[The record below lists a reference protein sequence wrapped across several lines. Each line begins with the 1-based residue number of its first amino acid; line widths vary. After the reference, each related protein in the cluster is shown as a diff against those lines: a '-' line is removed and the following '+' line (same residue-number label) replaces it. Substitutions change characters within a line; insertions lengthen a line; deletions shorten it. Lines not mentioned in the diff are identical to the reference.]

1 MDETETIAAI
11 STPPGRGGVAVVRV
25 SGPAAFAVAARLT
38 GRHVDASLA
47 GRFFHSAFFKVV
59 KVFKDSKVFKVSN
72 DLNAP
77 TNLTDPND
85 LKDSTDPKDSKDLND
100 LKSVSELLDDGLVLV
115 FASPH
120 SYTGEDVVEF
130 QCHGG
135 SVAPRRVLEAC
146 LAAGARLARR
156 GEFTQRAFLNGRLDL
171 SAAEAVIDLIDAKTD
186 RAADDAVARLG
197 GAASAEFEALYAAAL
212 DISVRLEHALDFSED
227 ELPGDFADNL
237 ARDLSSLRSRIAAR
251 LATAREGRLL
261 REGALVVL
269 AGPPNVGK
277 SSLLNAL
284 LGERRAIVS
293 DTAGTTRDFIEESV
307 EIGGWSVRLVD
318 TAGLRAAGDVIE
330 AEGVGRA
337 EELVA
342 KADLVLSLE
351 EATGSAGTGSGTGS
365 GGAAGTTGTTETTGN
380 TGIEDRVLHLL
391 SKCDLLPAVSVPV
404 VSVVPVVPVPAAH
417 QLSVVPAS
425 AVHQL
430 PVSAVTGEGLPELRA
445 AIADRLEK
453 LAAKGEE
460 ASGADVTTRQ
470 KELLQVAADALA
482 RVDVGDLVVAAN
494 EARVAAESLGKILG
508 KVYTEDLLES
518 IFSRFCVGK

>member
-1 MDETETIAAI
+1 MDESETIAAI

-47 GRFFHSAFFKVV
+47 GRFFHSAFFNV
-59 KVFKDSKVFKVSN
+59 N
-72 DLNAP
+72 
-77 TNLTDPND
+77 
-85 LKDSTDPKDSKDLND
+85 
-100 LKSVSELLDDGLVLV
+100 ELLDDGLVLV
-115 FASPH
+115 FAAPH
-120 SYTGEDVVEF
+120 SYTGEAVVEF

-156 GEFTQRAFLNGRLDL
+156 GEFTQRAFLSGRLDL

-237 ARDLSSLRSRIAAR
+237 ARDLSSLRSSIAAR

-307 EIGGWSVRLVD
+307 EIGGWPVRLVD
-318 TAGLRAAGDVIE
+318 TVGLRAAGDVIE

-337 EELVA
+337 EELIA

-351 EATGSAGTGSGTGS
+351 ESGNGETKTTRTPKTPRVS
-365 GGAAGTTGTTETTGN
+365 GA
-380 TGIEDRVLHLL
+380 IHVL
-391 SKCDLLPAVSVPV
+391 SKCDLHPADQATHS
-404 VSVVPVVPVPAAH
+404 
-417 QLSVVPAS
+417 
-425 AVHQL
+425 L
-430 PVSAVTGEGLPELRA
+430 PVSAITGEGLPELRA

-470 KELLQVAADALA
+470 KELLQIAADALA

>member
-1 MDETETIAAI
+1 MDESETIAAI

-47 GRFFHSAFFKVV
+47 GRFFHSAFFNV
-59 KVFKDSKVFKVSN
+59 N
-72 DLNAP
+72 
-77 TNLTDPND
+77 
-85 LKDSTDPKDSKDLND
+85 
-100 LKSVSELLDDGLVLV
+100 ELLDDGLVLI
-115 FASPH
+115 FAAPH

-197 GAASAEFEALYAAAL
+197 GAASAEFEALYTAAL

-307 EIGGWSVRLVD
+307 EIGGWPVRLVD

-337 EELVA
+337 EELIA

-351 EATGSAGTGSGTGS
+351 ESGNGGTKTTRTPKTPRMSG
-365 GGAAGTTGTTETTGN
+365 A
-380 TGIEDRVLHLL
+380 IHVL
-391 SKCDLLPAVSVPV
+391 SKCDLHPADQATHS
-404 VSVVPVVPVPAAH
+404 
-417 QLSVVPAS
+417 
-425 AVHQL
+425 L
-430 PVSAVTGEGLPELRA
+430 PVSALTGEGLPELRA

-470 KELLQVAADALA
+470 KELLQIAADALA

>member
-1 MDETETIAAI
+1 MDESETIAAI

-47 GRFFHSAFFKVV
+47 GRFFHSAFFNV
-59 KVFKDSKVFKVSN
+59 N
-72 DLNAP
+72 
-77 TNLTDPND
+77 
-85 LKDSTDPKDSKDLND
+85 
-100 LKSVSELLDDGLVLV
+100 ELLDDGLVLV
-115 FASPH
+115 FAAPH
-120 SYTGEDVVEF
+120 SYTGEAVVEF

-237 ARDLSSLRSRIAAR
+237 ARGLSSLRSRIAAR

-284 LGERRAIVS
+284 LGEKRAIVS

-307 EIGGWSVRLVD
+307 EIGGWPVRLVD

-330 AEGVGRA
+330 AEGVDRA
-337 EELVA
+337 EELIA

-351 EATGSAGTGSGTGS
+351 EAAGSGSAGAAGSEW
-365 GGAAGTTGTTETTGN
+365 AAGTAETTETTGN
-380 TGIEDRVLHLL
+380 TGIENRVLHLL
-391 SKCDLLPAVSVPV
+391 SKCDLLPTVSVLAVPV
-404 VSVVPVVPVPAAH
+404 VQV
-417 QLSVVPAS
+417 S

-430 PVSAVTGEGLPELRA
+430 PVLPVSAITGEGLPELRA

>member
-1 MDETETIAAI
+1 MDESETIAAI

-38 GRHVDASLA
+38 GRRVDASLA

-59 KVFKDSKVFKVSN
+59 KMFKDPNVFN
-72 DLNAP
+72 ALNAPATLNALNAP
-77 TNLTDPND
+77 TTLND
-85 LKDSTDPKDSKDLND
+85 LKDSKGLKD
-100 LKSVSELLDDGLVLV
+100 LKSVGELLDDGLVLV

-120 SYTGEDVVEF
+120 SYTGEAVVEF

-156 GEFTQRAFLNGRLDL
+156 GEFTQRAFVNGRLDL

-197 GAASAEFEALYAAAL
+197 GAASAGFEALYAVAL
-212 DISVRLEHALDFSED
+212 DISVRLEHSLDFSED

-293 DTAGTTRDFIEESV
+293 DTAGTTRDFIEESM
-307 EIGGWSVRLVD
+307 EIGGWPVRLVD

-337 EELVA
+337 EELIA

-351 EATGSAGTGSGTGS
+351 ESPGSP
-365 GGAAGTTGTTETTGN
+365 N
-380 TGIEDRVLHLL
+380 KDDRVLHVL
-391 SKCDLLPAVSVPV
+391 SKCDLHPAVQATHS
-404 VSVVPVVPVPAAH
+404 
-417 QLSVVPAS
+417 
-425 AVHQL
+425 L
-430 PVSAVTGEGLPELRA
+430 PVSALTGEGWPELRA

-453 LAAKGEE
+453 LTAKGEE